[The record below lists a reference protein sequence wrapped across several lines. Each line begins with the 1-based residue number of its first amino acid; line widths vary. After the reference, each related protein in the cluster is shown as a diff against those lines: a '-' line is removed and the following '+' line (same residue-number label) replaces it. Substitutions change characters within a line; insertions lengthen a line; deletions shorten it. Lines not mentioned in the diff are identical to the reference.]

1 MSGRRVWTRILVGT
15 GLTVVALVL
24 CCLWWLGAFRLAV
37 HGHSAAVPVVLLW
50 ALLSLF
56 FFVLA
61 TGGIVVLIAFGV
73 DKGRPTIWITLA
85 IAAVLI
91 GLVTWGYVAVTRSV
105 MIRYDNTSP
114 WDHPQPIGR

>member
-1 MSGRRVWTRILVGT
+1 MQILVGT
-15 GLTVVALVL
+15 GLTVVAFVL
-24 CCLWWLGAFRLAV
+24 CCLWGLGAFQLAV
-37 HGHSAAVPVVLLW
+37 RGHPGAFGAAWPVALLW

-73 DKGRPTIWITLA
+73 DKGRPAIWITLA

-91 GLVTWGYVAVTRSV
+91 GLATWGYVVATRSV
-105 MIRYDNTSP
+105 MIRYDNTAP
-114 WDHPQPIGR
+114 WDHHEPAGR